1 MPIGELAALTTA
13 VLWCFT
19 SLFFAEAARR
29 VGSLLVNLL
38 RLPVALTLLTL
49 ALPASEG
56 ALAALDARSVVY
68 LAISGV
74 VGLSI
79 GDLAYFGALQRLGA
93 RLSLLLLSL
102 APIFATATAVFVLGE
117 IPTVLTGA
125 GIVLTLAGVFSVVL
139 ERRNGA
145 NQQEV
150 STAGVIR
157 GVIAAACQGIGLV
170 LAKLG
175 MQGQVSPLAASWV
188 RMLVAT
194 VAIWLACAAV
204 GKLRARELGS
214 AAQRARWPLL
224 VGAVCGPF
232 LGVWLSMIAARFTD
246 VGVAA
251 TIMATNPVLII
262 PIVMATEGYRPSW
275 RALLGSIT
283 AVAGV
288 ALLFAK

>member
-117 IPTVLTGA
+117 IPTVLTG
-125 GIVLTLAGVFSVVL
+125 AGVFSVVL